1 MTRPLAVLALI
12 ALASAVPAQAQT
24 KAATKAAPA
33 TQAAATQAPATQAQA
48 QPRAQG
54 NAGGRFERGV
64 WVPEGNT
71 LAEVLEQQDANR
83 EMAEFA
89 ARQVA
94 ENEAGIA
101 ADARARA
108 EYEAE
113 LARVEAETRR
123 IEAEAARK
131 AAEYERKMAA
141 WRAAVAACQGGDESS
156 CGPTPEK

>member
-12 ALASAVPAQAQT
+12 ALAAAAPAEAQT
-24 KAATKAAPA
+24 KAAPKAAPA
-33 TQAAATQAPATQAQA
+33 TQA
-48 QPRAQG
+48 QPSPPPG
-54 NAGGRFERGV
+54 GGRYEQGV

-113 LARVEAETRR
+113 LARIEAET
-123 IEAEAARK
+123 ARS

-141 WRAAVAACQGGDESS
+141 WRAAVAACQAGDASS